1 MAEKVLQFD
10 EKALLGELNNIER
23 VLLPRASYLSLN
35 RAVFD
40 ARVRLQQE
48 AKSRFKNV
56 SRLTNSSFLYEKP
69 KQIGSSLEASVF
81 IRPYIPKGNA
91 PARYLAPQIYG
102 GLAYRTRFQRALEQ
116 SQTYIGRDSE
126 PILSRDKIMSPLKK
140 LSPRTYSTIAGQMR
154 GTSKPKNKRYF
165 YIGDKI
171 QRAASKN
178 GKKAPKKGI
187 YYRASKNNRIN
198 MVMFERDT
206 PTYTGKFNFFDYAE
220 DEVARS
226 FKKNLLQELKRKYW
240 SSGKVS
246 V

>member
-10 EKALLGELNNIER
+10 EKALLGELTNIEG
-23 VLLPRASYLSLN
+23 VLLPKASYISLN

-48 AKSRFKNV
+48 AKSRFKRV
-56 SRLTNSSFLYEKP
+56 SPFTLSQFKYEKP
-69 KQIGSSLEASVF
+69 EQIGKTIKASVF
-81 IRPYIPKGNA
+81 IVPKIKKGNA

-102 GLAYRTRFQRALEQ
+102 GLAYRTRIQRALER

-126 PILSRDKIMSPLKK
+126 PILSPDKIMSPLKPLK
-140 LSPRTYSTIAGQMR
+140 NTTYKRIAEQMR

-171 QRAASKN
+171 QRAATKN
-178 GKKAPKKGI
+178 GKKPPKKGI
-187 YYRASKNNRIN
+187 YYRASKNDKIN

-220 DEVARS
+220 DEVAKS
-226 FKKNLLQELKRKYW
+226 FKKNLLQELKRKY
-240 SSGKVS
+240 
-246 V
+246 

>member
-10 EKALLGELNNIER
+10 EKALLGELTNIER
-23 VLLPRASYLSLN
+23 VLLPKASYTSLN

-69 KQIGSSLEASVF
+69 KKIGSGLEASVF
-81 IRPYIPKGNA
+81 IRPYITKGNA

-102 GLAYRTRFQRALEQ
+102 GLAYRTRFQRALQQ
-116 SQTYIGRDSE
+116 SHTYIGRDSE

-171 QRAASKN
+171 QRAATKN

-187 YYRASKNNRIN
+187 YYRASKNDRIN
-198 MVMFERDT
+198 MVLFERDT

-220 DEVARS
+220 DQIARS
-226 FKKNLLQELKRKYW
+226 FKKNLLQELKRKY
-240 SSGKVS
+240 
-246 V
+246 